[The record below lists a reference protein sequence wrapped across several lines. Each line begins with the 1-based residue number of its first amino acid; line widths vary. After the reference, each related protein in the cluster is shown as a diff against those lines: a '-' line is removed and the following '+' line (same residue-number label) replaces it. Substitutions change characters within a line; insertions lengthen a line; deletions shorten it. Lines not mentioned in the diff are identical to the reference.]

1 MKENNLQNQK
11 ANQNQKNNT
20 DQGANQAPHKNQNPG
35 AGAHQTSRDS
45 QFNQGQAG
53 RQQQQNNKK

>member
-11 ANQNQKNNT
+11 ANQNQKSNLEQSDRQAPNKGSNERT
-20 DQGANQAPHKNQNPG
+20 GANP
-35 AGAHQTSRDS
+35 TSSRDS

-53 RQQQQNNKK
+53 RQQQNNKK